1 MSVQLS
7 SLENFDV
14 KNIIVSEPKTD
25 QIKEDGKL
33 ISFQRIGIQVKY
45 PDGNKGDLIFPTSEL
60 FSFGISESVNSTTGL
75 VESKSL
81 SLCLWN
87 RDKNTGKYIPTKE
100 QKLFTDTLYLV
111 GQEIKNRLKTLFEDK
126 KLLPILY
133 RNKSTSFSNIEGQID
148 CCPLYWGKNMFDEI
162 ETPGCP
168 NTYENGPTLYGRL
181 IESKKNNKILTHF
194 TDFAGNEINDP
205 FERFN
210 SAKKMY
216 CTVIAAIR
224 IESIFIS
231 GAGKIKVQYKV
242 YEAQCKSIE
251 SGVKRLLPRRQ
262 EQVSCDVEE
271 TDDNFGNLND
281 NGSIND
287 EEETK
292 DDDDEEEEEEIVEKS
307 PQKPKLKSSKFT
319 KKVIKVTNEDD

>member
-1 MSVQLS
+1 MSIQLS

-25 QIKEDGKL
+25 QIKDDGKI
-33 ISFQRIGIQVKY
+33 ISYQRIGIQVKY
-45 PDGNKGDLIFPTSEL
+45 PDGNKGDLILPTSEL
-60 FSFGISESVNSTTGL
+60 FSFGISESINSTTGL
-75 VESKSL
+75 VDSKSL

-100 QKLFTDTLYLV
+100 QKLFTDTLYLI
-111 GQEIKNRLKTLFEDK
+111 GQEIKNRLKILFEEK
-126 KLLPILY
+126 KLLPIFY
-133 RNKSTSFSNIEGQID
+133 KNKSSSFSNIEGQID
-148 CCPLYWGKNMFDEI
+148 CCPLYWGKNMFEEI
-162 ETPGCP
+162 ETEGYV
-168 NTYENGPTLYGRL
+168 NTYENGPTLYARL

-205 FERFN
+205 FEKFN
-210 SAKKMY
+210 STKKMY

-224 IESIFIS
+224 VESIFIS

-262 EQVSCDVEE
+262 EQVSCDNEE
-271 TDDNFGNLND
+271 TDDNFGALNDD

-287 EEETK
+287 EEEEK
-292 DDDDEEEEEEIVEKS
+292 EEEEIVEKS